1 MRFWAYRT
9 LLLTTWTAM
18 VIKPQVMAQLDPQ
31 KLAAIE
37 EFLTETMACRNIPG
51 LQIALVTSEEVLMA
65 KGYGLSNIEKKTPMT
80 ERTVTSIQ
88 SISKGMLSTLVAA
101 VLSDLNQ
108 SGLDFDTRLQAIM
121 GEDFNT
127 SDPLVTEYASLKD
140 FLAMKS
146 GCNFPEVL
154 VESFQVMSPDEFT
167 RNLKH
172 YKCQWR
178 FRTGMHYSTTGYLVV
193 SKALEKLTG
202 KSFDQLMKEY
212 IFNPLGMTDSD
223 IVSKATEIYGFS
235 HAYTTGSDDIS
246 DVEVTPAFISQSGYM
261 MGGAGVAFNAN
272 DMANQSGHMMGGAGV
287 ASNANDMAKYLQM
300 HLNNGKNQDGQQIID
315 ESNLRITK
323 ENWNVY
329 KYKPYSLPRP
339 TFPEGL
345 VSGAYGF
352 GWIKGYQKG
361 YAMLHHPGNYA
372 YYRTHVVIWPDLDLA
387 LFLHTNGRQFI
398 DQIDATFA
406 NFIYILD
413 VLNGDVPWL
422 NTTTRCSFPEPWRT
436 AVKALPESIPTDLDP
451 ALSLEKYVGYYGQPG
466 YGCFQVTLINAVL
479 EMTYGK
485 TGEFEL
491 HATGNGH
498 EFWRK
503 GKGLQAWRWSKQ
515 DWYFAESPYPR
526 TCEFFVDSGNVTG
539 ASCKFDFNYEG
550 YEKINGEKPE
560 IEALCSEYTTG
571 IPSESRTP
579 LPTPE
584 LLLPTWAIVVITVA
598 VGLVVAAIFGCI
610 IYRGRKM
617 KRKEAKDTLPDSNA
631 YLYGRQNTELSDA
644 ADDKNIVPMDY
655 ETAVG
660 EINPGATV
668 ERHLDAMN
676 DLNES
681 TGDTDSAGGPRS
693 TTVRVE
699 YQPDANP
706 SQL

>member
-1 MRFWAYRT
+1 MRFAYIT
-9 LLLTTWTAM
+9 LLITWS
-18 VIKPQVMAQLDPQ
+18 VIVIMPQPQVMAQMNPQ

-37 EFLTETMACRNIPG
+37 DFLTETMACRNIPG

-65 KGYGLSNIEKKTPMT
+65 KGYGLSNIEKGTPMT

-140 FLAMKS
+140 FLAMKT

-154 VESFQVMSPDEFT
+154 VESFQVMTPDEFI

-235 HAYTTGSDDIS
+235 HAYTTGPDGRS
-246 DVEVTPAFISQSGYM
+246 DVEVTPAFIS
-261 MGGAGVAFNAN
+261 
-272 DMANQSGHMMGGAGV
+272 QSGHMMGGAGV
-287 ASNANDMAKYLQM
+287 ASNANDVANYLQM
-300 HLNNGKNQDGQQIID
+300 HLNNGKNQAGQQIIE
-315 ESNLRITK
+315 ESKLRITK
-323 ENWNVY
+323 ENWNIFTR
-329 KYKPYSLPRP
+329 KSFTLPRP
-339 TFPEGL
+339 TFPSGFS
-345 VSGAYGF
+345 SGAYGF
-352 GWIKGYQKG
+352 AWIKGYQKG
-361 YAMLHHPGNYA
+361 YVMLHHPGSYA

-387 LFLHTNGRQFI
+387 LFLHTNGRQFVEQTNAI
-398 DQIDATFA
+398 FPII
-406 NFIYILD
+406 IYILD

-422 NTTTRCSFPEPWRT
+422 NTTTGCSYPEPWRT

-451 ALSLEKYVGYYGQPG
+451 ALALEKYVGYYGQPG
-466 YGCFQVTLINAVL
+466 YGCFQVTLTNDVL

-503 GKGLQAWRWSKQ
+503 GNGLQAWRWSKQ
-515 DWYFAESPYPR
+515 DWYNAESPYPR
-526 TCEFFVDSGNVTG
+526 TCEFSVDSGSVTG

-571 IPSESRTP
+571 IPLEFKRSIP
-579 LPTPE
+579 MPE
-584 LLLPTWAIVVITVA
+584 PLLPTWAIVVITVA
-598 VGLVVAAIFGCI
+598 VGLVVAAILGCI

-617 KRKEAKDTLPDSNA
+617 KRKESKDTLPDSNA

-660 EINPGATV
+660 EINPAATV
-668 ERHLDAMN
+668 ERHLDATN
-676 DLNES
+676 DL
-681 TGDTDSAGGPRS
+681 SARGLHS
-693 TTVRVE
+693 SIDRVD
-699 YQPDANP
+699 YQPDVNP